1 MKKSKCYDREILS
14 NPKNLDY
21 MVQAV
26 KGTLDHKKRE
36 SLFKCQNDAELF
48 KVLWSTPSAIDV
60 LLLEEEFE
68 KKSEELSRKA
78 REKGNEY
85 FKNKSYISALHEYNK
100 SIIHAPLESG
110 VKTEHTYENDVPKHT
125 TELSLAYGNR

>member
-14 NPKNLDY
+14 TPKNLDY

-36 SLFKCQNDAELF
+36 SLFKCRNDTELF
-48 KVLWSTPSAIDV
+48 KALWSTPSAIDV

-68 KKSEELSRKA
+68 KKSEELARKA
-78 REKGNEY
+78 RERGNEY

-100 SIIHAPLESG
+100 SIIHAPLGSG
-110 VKTEHTYENDVPKHT
+110 GKKEDAYENVVPEDS